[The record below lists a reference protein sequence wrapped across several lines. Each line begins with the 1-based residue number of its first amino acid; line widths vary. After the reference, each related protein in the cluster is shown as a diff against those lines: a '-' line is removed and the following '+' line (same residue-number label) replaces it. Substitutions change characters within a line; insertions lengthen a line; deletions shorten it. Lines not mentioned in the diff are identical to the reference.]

1 MWAQSL
7 CHAPIL
13 DWNILKESNNAI
25 LPGRDTADR
34 PVGQAHRIVQLAT
47 GQQSTVGGDHR
58 TREPE
63 HQTSVEIEPQR
74 LALRFTRSATPR
86 PNIAWAAI
94 ISRGRP
100 GPHCFGAVAATG
112 ANTLADAR
120 TGKNGRHL
128 LGGLLRQSDSVGWPA
143 TKT

>member
-1 MWAQSL
+1 MQSYR
-7 CHAPIL
+7 
-13 DWNILKESNNAI
+13 
-25 LPGRDTADR
+25 GRDTADR

-63 HQTSVEIEPQR
+63 HQTSVEIEPRR

-94 ISRGRP
+94 ISRGGQDRIASV
-100 GPHCFGAVAATG
+100 AVAATG

-128 LGGLLRQSDSVGWPA
+128 LGGLLRQSEF
-143 TKT
+143 

>member
-47 GQQSTVGGDHR
+47 GQQSTIGGDHR

-63 HQTSVEIEPQR
+63 HQTAVEIEPQR

-100 GPHCFGAVAATG
+100 GPHSFGRRRAHQYARRRAHRQRTAATYWAACC
-112 ANTLADAR
+112 ANR
-120 TGKNGRHL
+120 Y
-128 LGGLLRQSDSVGWPA
+128 SVGWPA
-143 TKT
+143 TKTG

>member
-63 HQTSVEIEPQR
+63 HQTSVEIERRR

-86 PNIAWAAI
+86 PNISWAAI
-94 ISRGRP
+94 ISRSGQYRI
-100 GPHCFGAVAATG
+100 ASVALAPTG
-112 ANTLADAR
+112 ANTLCDAR
-120 TGKNGRHL
+120 TRNHARH
-128 LGGLLRQSDSVGWPA
+128 RF
-143 TKT
+143 